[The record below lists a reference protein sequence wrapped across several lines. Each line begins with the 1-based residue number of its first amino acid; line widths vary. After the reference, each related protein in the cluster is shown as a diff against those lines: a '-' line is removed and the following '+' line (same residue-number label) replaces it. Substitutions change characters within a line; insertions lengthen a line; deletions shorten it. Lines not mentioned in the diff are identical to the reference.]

1 MALTDREINEIAE
14 QLLEAERTGIAID
27 PISKRYPG
35 MDYEDAYKIQS
46 KTIASKIEAGAR
58 VAGRKIGLTSRAMQ
72 KLVGLDEP
80 DYGVVLHNKVYS
92 EGQEISLDKMMYPRI
107 EVEIGFYLKE
117 TLKGPGITVID
128 VLAATEGVFPLL
140 EVKDSRVKDPHNTSI
155 FDSIADNSTTGIVVL
170 GGKLTPL
177 TEDIDLRLVGMSWE
191 ENGHLVDSATGIE
204 VYGNPAEAVAW
215 LANKLGEHGMSLN
228 KGEFVM
234 SGGMTK
240 ALDVK
245 PGSFYRA
252 NFDRL
257 GSVSAMFK

>member
-1 MALTDREINEIAE
+1 MALSDNIINEIAE
-14 QLLEAERTGIAID
+14 QLLEAERTGIPID

-35 MDYEDAYKIQS
+35 MDYEDAYKIQA
-46 KTIASKIEAGAR
+46 KTIASKIEAGA
-58 VAGRKIGLTSRAMQ
+58 VIVGRKIGLTSRAMQ
-72 KLVGLDEP
+72 ELVGLNEP
-80 DYGVVLHNKVYS
+80 DYGVVLHNKIRS
-92 EGQEISLDKMMYPRI
+92 EGQVISLDKMMYPRI

-117 TLKGPGITVID
+117 TLKGPGVTVID

-170 GGKLTPL
+170 GGKLTPV
-177 TEDIDLRLVGMSWE
+177 TEDIDLRLIGMTFE
-191 ENGHLVDSATGIE
+191 HNGRVIASATGSE

-215 LANKLGEHGMSLN
+215 LANKLAEHGMSLN

-240 ALDVK
+240 AIDVT
-245 PGSFYRA
+245 PGSFFRA
-252 NFDRL
+252 TFDRL
-257 GSVSAMFK
+257 GSVSALF

>member
-1 MALTDREINEIAE
+1 MALSEQIINEIAE
-14 QLLEAERTGIAID
+14 QLLQAERTGIPID

-46 KTIASKIEAGAR
+46 RTIAKKIEEGA
-58 VAGRKIGLTSRAMQ
+58 VIVGRKIGLTSRAMQ
-72 KLVGLDEP
+72 KLVGLNEP
-80 DYGVVLHNKVYS
+80 DYGVVLHNKVRS
-92 EGQEISLDKMMYPRI
+92 EGQVISLDKMMYPRI

-117 TLKGPGITVID
+117 TLKGPGINVID

-155 FDSIADNSTTGIVVL
+155 FDSIADNSTSGVVIL

-177 TEDIDLRLVGMSWE
+177 TADIDLRLIGMTFE
-191 ENGHLVDSATGIE
+191 HNGHVIDSAAGVE

-215 LANKLGEHGMSLN
+215 LANKLAEHGTSLN

-240 ALDVK
+240 AIDVT
-245 PGSFYRA
+245 PGSFFRA
-252 NFDRL
+252 TFDRL
-257 GSVSAMFK
+257 GSVSALF

>member
-1 MALTDREINEIAE
+1 MALTDSEINDIAQ
-14 QLLEAERTGIAID
+14 QLLEAENTGIPIE

-46 KTIASKIEAGAR
+46 KTILSKVKAGAT
-58 VAGRKIGLTSRAMQ
+58 VVGRKIGLTSRAMQ

-80 DYGVVLHNKVYS
+80 DYGVVLHNKVRL
-92 EGQEISLDKMMYPRI
+92 EGQEISLDKMMFPRI

-117 TLKGPGITVID
+117 TLKGPGVTVID
-128 VLAATEGVFPLL
+128 VLAATKGVFPLF

-155 FDSIADNSTTGIVVL
+155 FDSIADNSTSGIVIL

-191 ENGHLVDSATGIE
+191 QNGYLVDSATGVE

-215 LANKLGEHGMSLN
+215 LANKLSEHGLSLN

-240 ALDVK
+240 ALEVK

-252 NFDRL
+252 TFDRL
-257 GSVSAMFK
+257 GSVSAIFK